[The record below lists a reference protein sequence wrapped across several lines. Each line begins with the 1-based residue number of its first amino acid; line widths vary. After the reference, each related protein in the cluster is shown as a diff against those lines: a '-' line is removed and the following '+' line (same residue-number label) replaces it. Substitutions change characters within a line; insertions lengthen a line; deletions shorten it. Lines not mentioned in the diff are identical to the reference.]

1 MKLGS
6 TSFGKVLNLMF
17 PNVPTTQLAMMHTIF
32 NTITVI
38 LILPFTNLVVKM
50 TEKIIKDKPNKKD
63 GVMRLTYLEEH
74 ILGTPPIAV
83 EQIKKEV
90 VDMAGNAMANFNL
103 AIDSIINLD
112 LSHKKDF
119 AKREEFINFQNKEI
133 IRYVINVT
141 KLDVSDADRAFLGTV
156 YHTVTDLERIGDYAE
171 NILEYTEK
179 LITDNQRFSS
189 GAIAELGSLTDK
201 LNELYNITMS
211 MFITCDYSEINK
223 AEQLEEDVDKMTEQM
238 GHNHIRRMTEGSC
251 TMDVGSL
258 YLALNSNAERIG
270 DHIINIAESVDTFKK
285 KIKPADVAAPQ
296 NA

>member
-1 MKLGS
+1 
-6 TSFGKVLNLMF
+6 
-17 PNVPTTQLAMMHTIF
+17 
-32 NTITVI
+32 
-38 LILPFTNLVVKM
+38 
-50 TEKIIKDKPNKKD
+50 
-63 GVMRLTYLEEH
+63 
-74 ILGTPPIAV
+74 
-83 EQIKKEV
+83 
-90 VDMAGNAMANFNL
+90 MAGNAMANFNL

-201 LNELYNITMS
+201 LNELYNVTMS

-270 DHIINIAESVDTFKK
+270 DHIINIAESVDAFKK
-285 KIKPADVAAPQ
+285 KYKPADVAAPQ